1 MLAVFIA
8 SSSGGSTLPTET
20 RIRVKIVLW
29 ALVLALAWT
38 AALIIIARSVGLH
51 STPGM
56 WTGAIGLPGV
66 VIANWMQA
74 KLFRGF
80 HRSLGYTLMFL
91 INWGFYCSV
100 LQGIIS
106 LKRRIW
112 VE

>member
-1 MLAVFIA
+1 
-8 SSSGGSTLPTET
+8 
-20 RIRVKIVLW
+20 VKIIAG

-38 AALIIIARSVGLH
+38 AALIVIARSVGLH

-66 VIANWMQA
+66 VIANWTQA
-74 KLFRGF
+74 QLFHKF
-80 HRSLGYTLMFL
+80 NRSLGYSLMFL

-100 LQGIIS
+100 LQGVIS

-112 VE
+112 N

>member
-1 MLAVFIA
+1 V
-8 SSSGGSTLPTET
+8 
-20 RIRVKIVLW
+20 RIVVW

-38 AALIIIARSVGLH
+38 AALIVIARTAGLH
-51 STPGM
+51 STWGM
-56 WTGAIGLPGV
+56 WTGAVGLPGV

-74 KLFRGF
+74 QLFQRF
-80 HRSLGYTLMFL
+80 HRFLGYSLMFL

-112 VE
+112 VR

>member
-1 MLAVFIA
+1 MLPVFIA
-8 SSSGGSTLPTET
+8 SSSGGSTLPTEART
-20 RIRVKIVLW
+20 RVKIVLW

-56 WTGAIGLPGV
+56 WTGAVGLPGV

-74 KLFRGF
+74 QLFRSF
-80 HRSLGYTLMFL
+80 HRSIGYTLMFL